1 MTVNLDLSGRRV
13 LLTGASSGIGAATC
27 RALAAA
33 GASVAMIARRKERLD
48 ELTAELGPNTVGIPA
63 DVTDPAALQA
73 AVQEAASRFG
83 GLDAVVAVAG
93 RMMAGGMVSGDP
105 QVWREIMDLNLVA
118 PLATAR
124 HAYPHFGREGRR
136 DIIIVGS
143 AGAKLVVPSSGIYAA
158 SKRGLLAA
166 CEALRLE
173 LAAEGINVG
182 VVMPG
187 MFETEGLTLDGITL
201 DGDIPPNDFP
211 LLAPGSTPGPPEIV
225 ADTIAFMLSLPEGA
239 GINEIVVRPTGQ
251 YTP

>member
-1 MTVNLDLSGRRV
+1 MTVNLDLTGRRV

-48 ELTAELGPNTVGIPA
+48 ALAVELGPSVVGIPA
-63 DVTDPAALQA
+63 DVTDQAALEA
-73 AVQEAASRFG
+73 AVREAASRFG

-105 QVWREIMDLNLVA
+105 QVWRELIDINLIA

-124 HAYPHFGREGRR
+124 HAYQHFGSAGRR

-143 AGAKLVVPSSGIYAA
+143 AGAKLTVPSSGIYAA

-187 MFETEGLTLDGITL
+187 MFETEGLTLEGIVL

-211 LLAPGSTPGPPEIV
+211 LLAPDSAPGPPEIV